1 MFQHGRVL
9 VVVGK
14 NALAMSRLIRR
25 VCILVTIFVMPL
37 IAGAQV
43 MFPQDNPDEQFLM
56 KKRRLYPVA
65 YYSNPDRF
73 FVGLKFM
80 LAKGRIKD
88 DPNGYEHSVQL
99 RYSISQNAISTLYE
113 GQFKHAVG
121 EWDVM
126 VNAYYDWLVWTNFFG
141 FGNETPR
148 LNPIKEYRLHTSE
161 YAFNVGLSRIINE
174 RHYVDLTAYLQGIEV
189 FGSSGRFVNENF
201 VQDNSNF
208 GEHHIYAS
216 LRASYAYQ
224 DVNDFVLP
232 TKGVM
237 FSLGGGYTLN
247 TFETNKSFGKYN
259 AIAQGYLPFGE
270 KFSLA
275 VRAGGTAISGTPD
288 FFQYASVGGPMSIR
302 GYYRDRYWGN
312 AAFYNENEFRWITDL
327 PIGKYQNKIGIVAL
341 FDDGRV
347 WYKGESSSVLHY
359 GYGGG
364 LLISP
369 LHKFTGYVTYT
380 FSREDGSLLQFKFTK
395 LLSRIVPSR
404 GGFY

>member
-1 MFQHGRVL
+1 MVL
-9 VVVGK
+9 
-14 NALAMSRLIRR
+14 
-25 VCILVTIFVMPL
+25 PL
-37 IAGAQV
+37 ISGAQV

-56 KKRRLYPVA
+56 KKRRLFPVA

-73 FVGLKFM
+73 FVGLKFV

-88 DPNGYEHSVQL
+88 SPEGYEHSIQL
-99 RYSISQNAISTLYE
+99 RYSISQNALSTMYE
-113 GQFKHAVG
+113 GEFKQAVG
-121 EWDVM
+121 KWDVM

-141 FGNETPR
+141 LGNETPR
-148 LNPIKEYRLHTSE
+148 WNQIRDYRLYTSE
-161 YAFNVGLSRIINE
+161 FAANVGLNRIIKE
-174 RHYVDLTAYLQGIEV
+174 HHYIDLTAYLTAIEA
-189 FGSSGRFVNENF
+189 FNSSGTYVKENF
-201 VQDNSNF
+201 VTDNRYYS
-208 GEHHIYAS
+208 EHHYFVS

-224 DVNDFVLP
+224 DVDDYVLP

-237 FSLGGGYTLN
+237 LSAGGGYTLN
-247 TFETNKSFGKYN
+247 TYDANKSFGKYN

-275 VRAGGTAISGTPD
+275 VRAGATAISGTPE
-288 FFQYASVGGPMSIR
+288 FFQYASIGGPMSVR
-302 GYYRDRYWGN
+302 GYYLDRYWGN
-312 AAFYNENEFRWITDL
+312 VAFYNENEFRWITDM
-327 PIGKYQNKIGIVAL
+327 PIGKYKNKIGIVAL

-369 LHKFTGYVTYT
+369 LHKFTAYATYT

-395 LLSRIVPSR
+395 LLSRIIPSR